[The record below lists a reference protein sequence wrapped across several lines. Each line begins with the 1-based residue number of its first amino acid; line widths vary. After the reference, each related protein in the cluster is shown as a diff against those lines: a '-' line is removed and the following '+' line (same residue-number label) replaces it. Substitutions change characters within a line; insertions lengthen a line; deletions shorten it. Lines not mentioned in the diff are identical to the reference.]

1 MAPIRLAAQVSP
13 EDFLRAIEEM
23 PDRDLILVV
32 TRALAVRAERAAP
45 HLTRGESEVMA
56 QINAALSPSAR
67 ARLEELTSK
76 RKAETLTSEEYD
88 ELIRLTDDVEQ
99 IDAARARAL
108 FELAQLRQTTLEA
121 VMHDLGISRPGH

>member
-23 PDRDLILVV
+23 PDQDLILVV

-45 HLTRGESEVMA
+45 HLTTGESAVMA
-56 QINAALSPSAR
+56 RINAALSPSAR

-108 FELAQLRQTTLEA
+108 TELAQLRHTTLES

>member
-23 PDRDLILVV
+23 PDQDLILVV

-45 HLTRGESEVMA
+45 HLTTGEAVVMA
-56 QINAALSPSAR
+56 RINAALSPSAR

-88 ELIRLTDDVEQ
+88 ELIRLTDDLEQ

-108 FELAQLRQTTLEA
+108 TELAQLRHTTLES